1 MKSLMKK
8 LSRQSYPSLRMRRL
22 RDSSSIR
29 KLIRET
35 SLSAHNLIQ
44 PIFLTDGFNKKEKIM
59 SMPNIYRYSI
69 DNALK
74 EIKSLCALGI
84 VAIAI
89 FPKISS
95 SKKSLNANEAYN
107 KNGLIQNSI
116 RKIKDKF
123 PNILIISDVALDPYT
138 SHGQDGIID
147 DSGYILNDATNDIL
161 VRQALSHAES
171 GSDIIAPSDMMD
183 GRVKLIR
190 KQLEKN
196 KFYNTK
202 ILSYSAKYASNY
214 YGPFRDAV
222 GSLAALGKSDKK
234 TYQMDYANKDEA
246 IREVD
251 LDLREGADLVMVKP
265 AIPNLDIISNIK
277 DNFKI
282 PVLAYHVSGEYL
294 MIKAALK
301 KNIFSEEHI
310 VLETLT
316 SIRRAGA
323 SSIITYYAK
332 EAAKWLN

>member
-35 SLSAHNLIQ
+35 SLSPHNLIQ
-44 PIFLTDGFNKKEKIM
+44 PIFLTDGVNKKEKIT

-74 EIKSLCALGI
+74 EIKALCTLGI

-95 SKKSLNANEAYN
+95 SKKSLNADEAYN
-107 KNGLIQNSI
+107 INGLIQNSI

-147 DSGYILNDATNDIL
+147 DSGYILNDATNDVL

-234 TYQMDYANKDEA
+234 TYQMDYANKAEA

-251 LDLREGADLVMVKP
+251 LDLREGADLVMIKP

>member
-44 PIFLTDGFNKKEKIM
+44 PIFLTDGVNKKEKIM

-95 SKKSLNANEAYN
+95 SKKSLNADEAYN

-147 DSGYILNDATNDIL
+147 DSGYILNDATNDVL

-222 GSLAALGKSDKK
+222 GSLAALGKSDKM

>member
-35 SLSAHNLIQ
+35 SLSPHNLIQ
-44 PIFLTDGFNKKEKIM
+44 PIFLTDGVNKKEKII

-69 DNALK
+69 DNALR
-74 EIKSLCALGI
+74 EIKALCALGI

-95 SKKSLNANEAYN
+95 SKKSLSADEAYN

-147 DSGYILNDATNDIL
+147 DSGYILNDATNDVL
-161 VRQALSHAES
+161 VRQAISHAES

-234 TYQMDYANKDEA
+234 TYQMDYANKAEA

>member
-44 PIFLTDGFNKKEKIM
+44 PIFLTDGVNKKEKIM

-69 DNALK
+69 DNALR
-74 EIKSLCALGI
+74 EIKALCALGI

-95 SKKSLNANEAYN
+95 SKKSLSADEAYN

-147 DSGYILNDATNDIL
+147 DSGYILNDATNDVL

-234 TYQMDYANKDEA
+234 TYQMDYANKAEA

>member
-95 SKKSLNANEAYN
+95 SKKSLNADEAYN

-147 DSGYILNDATNDIL
+147 DSGYILNDATNDVL

>member
-59 SMPNIYRYSI
+59 SMPNINRYSI

-95 SKKSLNANEAYN
+95 SKKSLNADEAYN

-123 PNILIISDVALDPYT
+123 PNLLIISDVALDPYT

-147 DSGYILNDATNDIL
+147 DSGYILNDATNDVL

-222 GSLAALGKSDKK
+222 GSLAALGKSDKM

>member
-44 PIFLTDGFNKKEKIM
+44 PIFLTDGVNKKEKIM

-95 SKKSLNANEAYN
+95 SKKSLNADEAYN

-147 DSGYILNDATNDIL
+147 DSGYILNDATNNVL

-234 TYQMDYANKDEA
+234 TYQMDYANKAEA

>member
-95 SKKSLNANEAYN
+95 SKKSLNADEAYN

-123 PNILIISDVALDPYT
+123 PNLLIISDVALDPYT

-277 DNFKI
+277 DSFKI
-282 PVLAYHVSGEYL
+282 PILAYHVSGEYL

>member
-8 LSRQSYPSLRMRRL
+8 LSRQGYPSLRMRRL

-35 SLSAHNLIQ
+35 SLSPHNLIQ
-44 PIFLTDGFNKKEKIM
+44 PIFLTDGVNKKEKII

-69 DNALK
+69 DNALR
-74 EIKSLCALGI
+74 EIKALCALGI

-95 SKKSLNANEAYN
+95 SKKSLSADEAYN

-147 DSGYILNDATNDIL
+147 DSGYILNDATNDVL

-234 TYQMDYANKDEA
+234 TYQMDYANKAEA

-332 EAAKWLN
+332 EAARWLN

>member
-35 SLSAHNLIQ
+35 SLSPHNLIQ
-44 PIFLTDGFNKKEKIM
+44 PIFLTDGVNKKEKII

-69 DNALK
+69 DNALR
-74 EIKSLCALGI
+74 EIKALCALGI

-95 SKKSLNANEAYN
+95 SKKSLNADEAYN

-123 PNILIISDVALDPYT
+123 PNLLIISDVALDPYT

-310 VLETLT
+310 VLESLT

>member
-8 LSRQSYPSLRMRRL
+8 LSRQGYPSLRMRRL

-44 PIFLTDGFNKKEKIM
+44 PIFLTDGVNKKEKIM

-95 SKKSLNANEAYN
+95 SKKSLSADEAYN

-147 DSGYILNDATNDIL
+147 DSGYILNDATNDVL
-161 VRQALSHAES
+161 VRQALSHAEA

-234 TYQMDYANKDEA
+234 TYQMDYANKAEA

-265 AIPNLDIISNIK
+265 AIPNLDIILNIK

>member
-35 SLSAHNLIQ
+35 SLSPHNLIQ
-44 PIFLTDGFNKKEKIM
+44 PIFLTDGVNKKEKII

-69 DNALK
+69 DNALR
-74 EIKSLCALGI
+74 EIKALCALGI

-89 FPKISS
+89 FPNISS
-95 SKKSLNANEAYN
+95 SKKSLSADEAYN

-147 DSGYILNDATNDIL
+147 DSGYILNDATNDVL

-265 AIPNLDIISNIK
+265 AIPNLDIILNIK

>member
-8 LSRQSYPSLRMRRL
+8 LSRQGYPSLRMRRL

-147 DSGYILNDATNDIL
+147 DSGYILNDATNDVL

>member
-35 SLSAHNLIQ
+35 SLSVHNLIQ

-123 PNILIISDVALDPYT
+123 PNILIISDVALDPYA

-147 DSGYILNDATNDIL
+147 DSGYILNDATNDVL

-277 DNFKI
+277 DSFKI
-282 PVLAYHVSGEYL
+282 PILAYHVSGEYL

>member
-95 SKKSLNANEAYN
+95 SKKSLNADEAYN

-123 PNILIISDVALDPYT
+123 PNLLIISDVALDPYT

-147 DSGYILNDATNDIL
+147 DSGYILNDATNDVL

>member
-1 MKSLMKK
+1 
-8 LSRQSYPSLRMRRL
+8 MRRL

-59 SMPNIYRYSI
+59 SMPKIYRYSI

-95 SKKSLNANEAYN
+95 SKKSLNADEAYN

-123 PNILIISDVALDPYT
+123 PNLLIISDVALDPYT

>member
-44 PIFLTDGFNKKEKIM
+44 PIFLTDGVNKKEKIM

-69 DNALK
+69 DNALR
-74 EIKSLCALGI
+74 EIKALCALGI

-95 SKKSLNANEAYN
+95 SKKSLSADEAYN

-147 DSGYILNDATNDIL
+147 DSGYILNDATNDVL

>member
-35 SLSAHNLIQ
+35 SLSPHNLIQ
-44 PIFLTDGFNKKEKIM
+44 PIFLTDGVNKKEKII

-69 DNALK
+69 DNALR
-74 EIKSLCALGI
+74 EIKALCALGI

-89 FPKISS
+89 VPKISS
-95 SKKSLNANEAYN
+95 SKKSLSADEAYN

-234 TYQMDYANKDEA
+234 TYQMDYANKAEA

>member
-59 SMPNIYRYSI
+59 SMPDIYRYSI

-95 SKKSLNANEAYN
+95 SKKSLNADEAYN

-123 PNILIISDVALDPYT
+123 PNLLIISDVALDPYT

-147 DSGYILNDATNDIL
+147 DSGYILNDATNDVL
-161 VRQALSHAES
+161 VRQSLSHAES

>member
-8 LSRQSYPSLRMRRL
+8 LSRQGYPSLRMRRL

-44 PIFLTDGFNKKEKIM
+44 PIFLTDGVNKKEKII

-69 DNALK
+69 DSALK
-74 EIKSLCALGI
+74 EIKSLSALGI

-147 DSGYILNDATNDIL
+147 DSGYILNDATNDVL

-234 TYQMDYANKDEA
+234 TYQMDYANKAEA

-301 KNIFSEEHI
+301 KNIFNEERI

>member
-44 PIFLTDGFNKKEKIM
+44 PIFLTDGVNKKEKIM

-95 SKKSLNANEAYN
+95 SKKSLNADEAYN

-116 RKIKDKF
+116 RKIKNKF

-147 DSGYILNDATNDIL
+147 DSGYILNDATNDVL